1 MGTSRLLLRLVA
13 ASPLALVAALLVS
26 LAGAG
31 GCRPPGDRDPAPA
44 FDGAGGDAGDGGG
57 DAARALSSGAPAR
70 LVAFD
75 EAHALV
81 VVDDEG
87 ELLARRELGAGVAT
101 DVIEDPLRG
110 RLLVLMERE
119 EDHARVLEVSWDG
132 EHLGAPVEVAT
143 TGGRARIALIQEGIL
158 VASDL
163 DGPRVRLIRHDGA
176 PTRGR
181 ALSPPRSWWSDDTL
195 GFVHGLELPPGG
207 EATRFTLGVDAEGSA
222 AIVERRPLAIA
233 AAEARL
239 VEVAAGDERLVTL
252 DEENGTLTL
261 RSLPSSGSMIDAPS
275 VALTGE
281 GGSAVQRLE
290 GVAAWPVDPAEG
302 PPAGCGGDSRG
313 LAIATGEPARLLV
326 TTLDGELLTRLDL
339 PANPPSGGP
348 YGRRDLAV
356 VDGTLLVA
364 TAAGVIAVRGG
375 QGAQAITRDD
385 AFEGDWLSG
394 PLLCLPR

>member
-1 MGTSRLLLRLVA
+1 METPRLLLRLVA
-13 ASPLALVAALLVS
+13 ASPSALLAALLIA
-26 LAGAG
+26 LPAAG
-31 GCRPPGDRDPAPA
+31 GCRPPGEHDAAPA
-44 FDGAGGDAGDGGG
+44 VDGAGGDAGDGGG
-57 DAARALSSGAPAR
+57 DSARALSSGPPPR

-81 VVDDEG
+81 VVDG
-87 ELLARRELGAGVAT
+87 AGQLVARRELGAGVPT
-101 DVIEDPLRG
+101 DVIDDPLRG
-110 RLLVLMERE
+110 RVLVLMERE
-119 EDHARVLEVSWDG
+119 EDHARILEVSWDG
-132 EHLGAPVEVAT
+132 EHLGPPMEVAT
-143 TGGRARIALIQEGIL
+143 TGGRARIALAEEGIL

-181 ALSPPRSWWSDDTL
+181 YLSPPRSWWSDVTL

-281 GGSAVQRLE
+281 GDAAVQRLE
-290 GVAAWPVDPAEG
+290 GVAAWPADPAEG
-302 PPAGCGGDSRG
+302 PPPSCGGGSRG
-313 LAIATGEPARLLV
+313 LAIATGEPAQLLV
-326 TTLDGELLTRLDL
+326 TTLDGEPLTRLDL

-364 TAAGVIAVRGG
+364 TAAGVVALRGG
-375 QGAQAITRDD
+375 QGAQAITQEH
-385 AFEGDWLSG
+385 AFDGDWLRG